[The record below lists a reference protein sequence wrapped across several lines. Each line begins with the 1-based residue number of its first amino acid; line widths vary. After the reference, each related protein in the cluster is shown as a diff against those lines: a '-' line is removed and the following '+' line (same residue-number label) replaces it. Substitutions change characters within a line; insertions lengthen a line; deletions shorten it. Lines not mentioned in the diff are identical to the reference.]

1 MEPFLEPIRTPFY
14 SDALTQEQ
22 LSILG
27 EYLILDESHRQIVG
41 ETSCGSYSSVHHPT
55 IGNSPQAGQNVAA
68 SSSAIILSE
77 KRTKRAGQSA
87 NGKKKRNQRTA
98 FSNEQVTELEQTF
111 NRKQH
116 LTLDDLA
123 MLSDQLGLSNK
134 TVSRC

>member
-14 SDALTQEQ
+14 SDVLTQEH
-22 LSILG
+22 LSILD
-27 EYLILDESHRQIVG
+27 EYLILDESHRQTFC
-41 ETSCGSYSSVHHPT
+41 ETSCGRYSSAYYPT